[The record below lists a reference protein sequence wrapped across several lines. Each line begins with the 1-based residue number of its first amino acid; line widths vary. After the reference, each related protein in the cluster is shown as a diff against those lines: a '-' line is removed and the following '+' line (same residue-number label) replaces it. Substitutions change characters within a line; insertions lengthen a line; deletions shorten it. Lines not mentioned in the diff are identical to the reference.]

1 MKLDGG
7 SRELSLRKNEVVGEL
22 QQALMAVRENEKR
35 WVKTTI

>member
-22 QQALMAVRENEKR
+22 QQALMALRENEER